1 MASFVSKSKTP
12 AKSVTSINP
21 TPREKAKAERVSRLM
36 REGSSDSAMSDAYP
50 EDVALPPPSSFGRVS
65 SSSSSLRFPS
75 ALPPP
80 SPYAGMVVGDQSA
93 AARMAQ
99 SDTTEILNGFIQRF
113 RDMNAAYQR
122 ESSQSGFGSVSSYSL
137 GLSTPVT
144 QPPQPPFVREQSLS
158 GFTPPPTPL
167 REGEGVEGEGVE
179 GVEGVEGEGL
189 SDMHPL
195 PPLDRTNSVAS
206 SVSAFASRHRD
217 ISEEEMRAAGISQDN
232 IKAVLDLPD
241 IAAAPGIAAAEAAAS
256 VYAQESASVAHAAS
270 VAASAN
276 QVAIAPY
283 VAAAVGSLQSASGL
297 QAAAVEGLQSEVAL
311 HAALQPQ
318 QQRQAALLRNPE
330 NQGLLDNIDNEFNEL
345 ISEIFNSGAAKGC
358 LFIIR
363 RLNSLFALIISA
375 IGKGLG
381 FAIKYPKLALLLI
394 GLAYLQ
400 SSTCASII
408 NKTIKFI
415 WWITTYLFGMT
426 TAGQK
431 IAGFIRQIIGIYKWC
446 EASGMDSFAK
456 FQQLVEAVAD
466 LQKNMGSITEGIA
479 ELRRLAASLGISVE
493 ELMQI
498 IISMQ
503 STFSQPAPGS
513 GVSRIIWDMLGNV
526 AVPVVLE
533 RLGAGAAAA
542 GPRALGMGG
551 GKRKKT
557 RKSKSKTNKKRK
569 SKSNKKGKTKTR
581 RR

>member
-1 MASFVSKSKTP
+1 MSGKATPKKGNPDKGKRSILPGPTGVMRPILKSLTQTP
-12 AKSVTSINP
+12 EEKRL
-21 TPREKAKAERVSRLM
+21 REAV
-36 REGSSDSAMSDAYP
+36 
-50 EDVALPPPSSFGRVS
+50 
-65 SSSSSLRFPS
+65 
-75 ALPPP
+75 
-80 SPYAGMVVGDQSA
+80 
-93 AARMAQ
+93 MAQ
-99 SDTTEILNGFIQRF
+99 FGEKEDDAGVEYPQSDPTEILNGFIQRF
-113 RDMNAAYQR
+113 RDINAAYQR
-122 ESSQSGFGSVSSYSL
+122 ESSQSGFGSVSSHSL

-144 QPPQPPFVREQSLS
+144 QLPQPLFGREQSLS

-167 REGEGVEGEGVE
+167 REGEGEGVE
-179 GVEGVEGEGL
+179 GL
-189 SDMHPL
+189 HDIPR

-206 SVSAFASRHRD
+206 SVSAFASSQPD
-217 ISEEEMRAAGISQDN
+217 ISVEEMRAAGISQEN
-232 IKAVLDLPD
+232 IDAALALPN

-256 VYAQESASVAHAAS
+256 VYAQESASVARAAS

-318 QQRQAALLRNPE
+318 QLRQQAALLE
-330 NQGLLDNIDNEFNEL
+330 DQANQGLLDNIDNEFDEL
-345 ISEIFNSGAAKGC
+345 IYEIFNSGAARGC
-358 LFIIR
+358 LFIISK
-363 RLNSLFALIISA
+363 LNSLFARIISA

-400 SSTCASII
+400 SSTCAFII
-408 NKTIKFI
+408 NKTIKFV

-513 GVSRIIWDMLGNV
+513 GVSRIIWDMLGGI
-526 AVPVVLE
+526 AVPVVME

-542 GPRALGMGG
+542 GPGMIGMGG

-557 RKSKSKTNKKRK
+557 RKSKTNKKRK